1 MRLFG
6 DGPSEKSEKALE
18 KQKKNILR
26 LFGEGPS
33 EKSQKPWK
41 NQQKNQKNK
50 KKKKTIFWD
59 SCLTSSI
66 SKTSGKLVF
75 CFLFFFVFFD
85 FFGFLKVFW
94 GMHFS
99 ATENFVCDAS
109 FNLAVRAFVHNVV
122 VKPFQRQF
130 TTKLHIFYF
139 IHSFR
144 LFASHCLLQ
153 LQPFLQTSFSTLH
166 TSNSSQYLANLT
178 KVLKHETL
186 HPNGTFYSNTQRNFD
201 K

>member
-1 MRLFG
+1 MVPQRKVKK
-6 DGPSEKSEKALE
+6 PWKN
-18 KQKKNILR
+18 KKNILR

-41 NQQKNQKNK
+41 NRGKTNK
-50 KKKKTIFWD
+50 KTKKNNILRLLPNLFHFQDLWKIVF
-59 SCLTSSI
+59 
-66 SKTSGKLVF
+66 F
-75 CFLFFFVFFD
+75 CFFFD
-85 FFGFLKVFW
+85 FFLIFFGFLKVFW

-99 ATENFVCDAS
+99 ATENFVCDAC

-153 LQPFLQTSFSTLH
+153 LQPFLQTSFLH
-166 TSNSSQYLANLT
+166 TAY
-178 KVLKHETL
+178 
-186 HPNGTFYSNTQRNFD
+186 F
-201 K
+201 

>member
-18 KQKKNILR
+18 KQKKIFWDSLGKALQR
-26 LFGEGPS
+26 
-33 EKSQKPWK
+33 KVK
-41 NQQKNQKNK
+41 NRGKTNK
-50 KKKKTIFWD
+50 KTKKTKKKKTIFWD

>member
-1 MRLFG
+1 MVPQR
-6 DGPSEKSEKALE
+6 KVK
-18 KQKKNILR
+18 
-26 LFGEGPS
+26 
-33 EKSQKPWK
+33 KPWK
-41 NQQKNQKNK
+41 NKKKYFETLWGRPFREKSKTVEKPTKKPKKQ